1 MGFLQ
6 SDNKSKAEILNEQ
19 FQSVFTKENLNNCPN
34 KGNSPYQTMSDI
46 KINCKGVTKLL
57 KNQNIHKATG
67 PDSIPS
73 FILKSAAD
81 QLAPILTDIF
91 QTSID
96 TGEVPQDWR
105 DANIVPLF
113 KKDERHLASNYRP
126 VSLTSITCK
135 ILEHIV
141 HSNIMDH
148 FDKNKILTNA
158 QHGFRKKRPCFGM
171 DYFLYLGSYSGF
183 LLGTLIGI
191 VHSIFPL
198 CSCYHFAG
206 TPFCFSMGQ
215 LQSILDP
222 CS

>member
-34 KGNSPYQTMSDI
+34 KGNSPYQAMSDI

-57 KNQNIHKATG
+57 KNQNIHKTTG

-81 QLAPILTDIF
+81 QLVLILTDIF
-91 QTSID
+91 QTTID

-113 KKDERHLASNYRP
+113 KKDERYLASNYSP
-126 VSLTSITCK
+126 VSLTSITCI

-141 HSNIMDH
+141 HSNIIDH
-148 FDKNKILTNA
+148 FKQKQDPHQSSTWIPQKTIIRIQA
-158 QHGFRKKRPCFGM
+158 
-171 DYFLYLGSYSGF
+171 
-183 LLGTLIGI
+183 
-191 VHSIFPL
+191 HSNHP
-198 CSCYHFAG
+198 
-206 TPFCFSMGQ
+206 
-215 LQSILDP
+215 
-222 CS
+222 

>member
-46 KINCKGVTKLL
+46 KISCKGVTKLL

-96 TGEVPQDWR
+96 TGEVPQD
-105 DANIVPLF
+105 
-113 KKDERHLASNYRP
+113 
-126 VSLTSITCK
+126 
-135 ILEHIV
+135 
-141 HSNIMDH
+141 
-148 FDKNKILTNA
+148 
-158 QHGFRKKRPCFGM
+158 
-171 DYFLYLGSYSGF
+171 
-183 LLGTLIGI
+183 
-191 VHSIFPL
+191 
-198 CSCYHFAG
+198 
-206 TPFCFSMGQ
+206 
-215 LQSILDP
+215 
-222 CS
+222 

>member
-19 FQSVFTKENLNNCPN
+19 FQSVFIKENLNNCPN

-91 QTSID
+91 QTSKWD
-96 TGEVPQDWR
+96 HVD
-105 DANIVPLF
+105 
-113 KKDERHLASNYRP
+113 SNK
-126 VSLTSITCK
+126 SLIK
-135 ILEHIV
+135 P
-141 HSNIMDH
+141 
-148 FDKNKILTNA
+148 
-158 QHGFRKKRPCFGM
+158 G
-171 DYFLYLGSYSGF
+171 
-183 LLGTLIGI
+183 
-191 VHSIFPL
+191 
-198 CSCYHFAG
+198 
-206 TPFCFSMGQ
+206 
-215 LQSILDP
+215 
-222 CS
+222 

>member
-1 MGFLQ
+1 MLSIGEDLVFVEMVHDVAEDYMLQ
-6 SDNKSKAEILNEQ
+6 YLTCDGGE
-19 FQSVFTKENLNNCPN
+19 
-34 KGNSPYQTMSDI
+34 GNRYQTMSDI

-148 FDKNKILTNA
+148 LDKNLA
-158 QHGFRKKRPCFGM
+158 R
-171 DYFLYLGSYSGF
+171 
-183 LLGTLIGI
+183 
-191 VHSIFPL
+191 
-198 CSCYHFAG
+198 
-206 TPFCFSMGQ
+206 
-215 LQSILDP
+215 
-222 CS
+222 